1 MALVALRNYVKHT
14 APSRESLHLSK
25 QVRNL
30 GFRPKWLR
38 TPRLTCSLCSS
49 WYAICILRKSSC
61 GPRAQPSKDQCATQ
75 LLAARAIKRPRG
87 YQWETPALHRP
98 DFQDDKLGRA
108 CAAIVLPE
116 TYFPAAL
123 ETPALWS
130 PPYP

>member
-1 MALVALRNYVKHT
+1 MPFASCGNPPAAH
-14 APSRESLHLSK
+14 A
-25 QVRNL
+25 RNL
-30 GFRPKWLR
+30 QR
-38 TPRLTCSLCSS
+38 TN
-49 WYAICILRKSSC
+49 A
-61 GPRAQPSKDQCATQ
+61 Q

-108 CAAIVLPE
+108 CAAIVLPQ

-130 PPYP
+130 PLYP